1 MVNKRCAKIFFI
13 PDPHARVPDD
23 INVYLED
30 NKIVW
35 PNGEQTPYIQ
45 SESGNSRL
53 YFKSSEAIR
62 YGFAKNSEDAEKNIF
77 YAKGLLNTDEGIIEF
92 CHLFDKEK
100 YADKLDKTLEVLP
113 NAD

>member
-13 PDPHARVPDD
+13 PDPRQRVPDD

-35 PNGEQTPYIQ
+35 QDNGLPYIQ

-62 YGFAKNSEDAEKNIF
+62 YGFALNSDDAEKNIF
-77 YAKGLLNTDEGIIEF
+77 YTKGMLNTDEGIIEF
-92 CHLFDKEK
+92 CHLFDREK
-100 YADKLDKTLEVLP
+100 YADKIDTTLEVLP

>member
-13 PDPHARVPDD
+13 PDPHQRVPDD

-35 PNGEQTPYIQ
+35 PNDEQTPYIQ

-53 YFKSSEAIR
+53 YFNSSEAIR
-62 YGFAKNSEDAEKNIF
+62 YGFALNSEDAEKNIF

>member
-1 MVNKRCAKIFFI
+1 MVNKRCVRIFFI
-13 PDPHARVPDD
+13 PDPHQRVPDD
-23 INVYLED
+23 ICNYLED

-35 PNGEQTPYIQ
+35 PENDLPYIQ

-62 YGFAKNSEDAEKNIF
+62 YGFALNSEDAEKNIF
-77 YAKGLLNTDEGIIEF
+77 YATGLLNTDEGIIEF
-92 CHLFDKEK
+92 CHRFDKEK
-100 YADKLDKTLEVLP
+100 YADKIDTTLEVLP

>member
-35 PNGEQTPYIQ
+35 QDNGLPFIQ

-62 YGFAKNSEDAEKNIF
+62 YGFALNSEDAEKNIF

-113 NAD
+113 SVNP

>member
-13 PDPHARVPDD
+13 PDPHAGVPDD
-23 INVYLED
+23 INVYLKD

-35 PNGEQTPYIQ
+35 QDNGLPYIQ

-62 YGFAKNSEDAEKNIF
+62 YGFALNSEDAEKNIF

-100 YADKLDKTLEVLP
+100 YADKIDTTLEVLP

>member
-1 MVNKRCAKIFFI
+1 MVNKRCVRIFFI
-13 PDPHARVPDD
+13 PDPHQRVPDD
-23 INVYLED
+23 IYNYLED

-35 PNGEQTPYIQ
+35 PDNGLPYIQ

-77 YAKGLLNTDEGIIEF
+77 YAKGFLNTDEGIIEF

-113 NAD
+113 SVNP

>member
-1 MVNKRCAKIFFI
+1 MVNKRCVRIFFI

-23 INVYLED
+23 IYNYLED

-35 PNGEQTPYIQ
+35 QDNGLPYIQ

-62 YGFAKNSEDAEKNIF
+62 YGFAKSTEDAEKNIY
-77 YAKGLLNTDEGIIEF
+77 YAEGKLVTDEEIIEF

-100 YADKLDKTLEVLP
+100 YADKIDRTLEVLP
-113 NAD
+113 NE